1 MPNDAMTG
9 QVAIVTGGAGG
20 IGAAVCAQLSAQG
33 ASVAVFD
40 LDVER
45 ATATATGL
53 PGPATGV
60 GLDVTIGSR
69 VDQAVA
75 EVVDGFGRVD
85 VLVTAA
91 GFSRDQ
97 PVTEMDDATWRAVL
111 DVCLYAPFAA
121 SRAVARVMV
130 PQRYGRI
137 IHVASRAYLGSPG
150 QANYSA
156 AKGGVVGLT
165 KSLAKELGPF
175 GITANAVAPGL
186 IRTPMTLGKARAAE
200 IFERARGES
209 PLQRVGEADEV
220 ASAIVYL
227 ASPAASF
234 VTGDV
239 VHVSGGRFG

>member
-20 IGAAVCAQLSAQG
+20 IGAAVCAHLSAQG
-33 ASVAVFD
+33 ASMAIFD
-40 LDVER
+40 LDAER
-45 ATATATGL
+45 ATATANGL
-53 PGPATGV
+53 PGPATAV
-60 GLDVTIGSR
+60 ALDVTIGSQ

-75 EVVDGFGRVD
+75 DVVDGFGRVD

-227 ASPAASF
+227 ATPAASF
-234 VTGDV
+234 ITGDV

>member
-40 LDVER
+40 LDADR
-45 ATATATGL
+45 AAATAANL

-60 GLDVTIGSR
+60 ALDVTVGSE
-69 VDQAVA
+69 VDQAVTKI
-75 EVVDGFGRVD
+75 VDHFGRVD
-85 VLVTAA
+85 ILVTAA

-97 PVTEMDDATWRAVL
+97 PLMEMDDATWQAVL

-121 SRAVARVMV
+121 SRAVARTMV

-137 IHVASRAYLGSPG
+137 VHVASRAYLGSPG

-186 IRTPMTLGKARAAE
+186 IRTPMTLGNAKAAE

-209 PLQRVGEADEV
+209 PLHRVGEADEV
-220 ASAIVYL
+220 AAAIVYL

-234 VTGDV
+234 ITGDV